1 MCSILRRARSAAASI
16 AGWPGSGPHA
26 LVCNG
31 KIGARGDGSR
41 RARIAYGSG
50 VTVSQVNALLQRFDQ
65 AAKMMRRM
73 SNKVGAGVP
82 GFGGPAMGGGKGK
95 GKGKKNKKKSGK
107 SGNPMKREAEEK
119 ALRDKLAGKSSGS
132 TGGSAFAKKP
142 QNPALPAGLEQMMG
156 NVDGGTELP
165 PNLGGGLGGLFGR

>member
-1 MCSILRRARSAAASI
+1 MPLFYIFSQPIM
-16 AGWPGSGPHA
+16 PEM
-26 LVCNG
+26 
-31 KIGARGDGSR
+31 KISR
-41 RARIAYGSG
+41 P
-50 VTVSQVNALLQRFDQ
+50 
-65 AAKMMRRM
+65 MPMRMTPPRT
-73 SNKVGAGVP
+73 
-82 GFGGPAMGGGKGK
+82 
-95 GKGKKNKKKSGK
+95 
-107 SGNPMKREAEEK
+107 E

>member
-1 MCSILRRARSAAASI
+1 
-16 AGWPGSGPHA
+16 
-26 LVCNG
+26 
-31 KIGARGDGSR
+31 
-41 RARIAYGSG
+41 
-50 VTVSQVNALLQRFDQ
+50 
-65 AAKMMRRM
+65 
-73 SNKVGAGVP
+73 
-82 GFGGPAMGGGKGK
+82 MGGGKKK
-95 GKGKKNKKKSGK
+95 GKNKKKGGK

>member
-1 MCSILRRARSAAASI
+1 
-16 AGWPGSGPHA
+16 
-26 LVCNG
+26 
-31 KIGARGDGSR
+31 
-41 RARIAYGSG
+41 
-50 VTVSQVNALLQRFDQ
+50 
-65 AAKMMRRM
+65 
-73 SNKVGAGVP
+73 
-82 GFGGPAMGGGKGK
+82 
-95 GKGKKNKKKSGK
+95 
-107 SGNPMKREAEEK
+107 MKREAEEK